1 MSLMEKSAKL
11 NALLFS
17 LIELTLVL
25 FLLFFFAFWARWKSE
40 GEGKSCRPLPL
51 STPHVPVLT

>member
-25 FLLFFFAFWARWKSE
+25 FLLFFFCFL
-40 GEGKSCRPLPL
+40 GTVG
-51 STPHVPVLT
+51 V